1 MTTYAELASAY
12 EERRSAFL
20 RRLGEATSRHAQV
33 EDLAAQV
40 STATTEA
47 ELAGHVAAL
56 FQSYSEA
63 EHAQLRQRIEA
74 LVTAGI
80 EAVFGPI
87 YAFKVTTTTERNQ
100 AVIRFSLETPDG
112 TEHPVMDAQGGGLAS
127 IVGFILRVVV
137 LVLRPGA
144 RRQLLVLDETF
155 GMVSAEYHDRL
166 AVFLRSLVDDL
177 GLQLLLI
184 THAPAQGAY
193 ADVVYRVSK
202 PGTATVVTKIGSE
215 DL

>member
-1 MTTYAELASAY
+1 MSPYAQLSAAY
-12 EERRSAFL
+12 EARRTEYL
-20 RRLGEATSRHAQV
+20 RRLGEAQARQQQV
-33 EDLAAQV
+33 EELGTQVATARAAAE
-40 STATTEA
+40 TA
-47 ELAGHVAAL
+47 GYVAAL

-63 EHAQLRQRIEA
+63 EHAQLRSRIEA

-80 EAVFGPI
+80 HAVFGPI
-87 YAFKVTTTTERNQ
+87 YTFKVTTTTERNA
-100 AVIRFSLETPDG
+100 AVIRFSLVTPEG

-137 LVLRPGA
+137 LALRPGG

-202 PGTATVVTKIGSE
+202 EGTATTVAKIGSE